1 MPATTVNSSRL
12 HLLAIC
18 SRRTSLTL
26 PNAMQVLYR
35 YDTASRLTKITYLGA
50 VTNRIDYT
58 YDPAGNRS
66 SQASG
71 FSVYNLPSA
80 VPNSLYDVANHQLT
94 FGTYNMLYD
103 LDGNVTSIINATT
116 TNTLLWSARNQLT
129 NMLGAVAATFAYD
142 GVGRRISRT
151 VSSTTEKYA
160 YDGLDTVLQKD
171 SGGSVAA
178 RYFRGLSI
186 DEPWQRIDSTSTR
199 DYMADALGSTV
210 AMADTNGVIRG
221 QYAYEPFGATTM
233 TGALTNS
240 YKFTGREDD
249 GTGLYYYRARYYLPA
264 LGRFIS
270 EDPIGFAGGQIDLYG
285 YVGNDPIRATDRSG
299 LQAPVTAPVT
309 VPGPV
314 GTYPGLPS
322 GFNPFNPGE
331 ILGSGLGEFLGPAAL
346 AGGLFFG
353 VGYTAVQV
361 GAGETT
367 GPANDVTS
375 VSSPLP
381 PPDSKPD
388 YSQSPKCE
396 PKNDGEDCFLEGT
409 TRDGDC
415 LYWCPKSQE
424 RIVVE
429 PDVPGNCS
437 FIKHR
442 PAWPR

>member
-1 MPATTVNSSRL
+1 MLYNYDVVSRL
-12 HLLAIC
+12 
-18 SRRTSLTL
+18 TSIVYQASST
-26 PNAMQVLYR
+26 NYIAYR
-35 YDTASRLTKITYLGA
+35 YDST
-50 VTNRIDYT
+50 
-58 YDPAGNRS
+58 GNRA
-66 SQASG
+66 SQGGG

-249 GTGLYYYRARYYLPA
+249 GTALYYYRARYYHPA
-264 LGRFIS
+264 LGRFVS
-270 EDPIGFAGGQIDLYG
+270 EDPLDGILRLFAESVTRSTSDINLFVYGYDSPVMLIDPLGLFTFTFGTSASGGAGGGGQGSTGIAISYSTKCGFQIGSINSVGVGGYAGVNGSLGAQLAVSGNQSINDLG
-285 YVGNDPIRATDRSG
+285 GRSG
-299 LQAPVTAPVT
+299 EVGGGGGEGIVAGASVSIQRSGAAPVYA
-309 VPGPV
+309 GSV
-314 GTYPGLPS
+314 G
-322 GFNPFNPGE
+322 
-331 ILGSGLGEFLGPAAL
+331 
-346 AGGLFFG
+346 FG
-353 VGYTAVQV
+353 VGLTPVDAHGFENWTRV
-361 GAGETT
+361 
-367 GPANDVTS
+367 DMIWTS
-375 VSSPLP
+375 RG
-381 PPDSKPD
+381 
-388 YSQSPKCE
+388 SQ
-396 PKNDGEDCFLEGT
+396 DCG
-409 TRDGDC
+409 C
-415 LYWCPKSQE
+415 K
-424 RIVVE
+424 
-429 PDVPGNCS
+429 
-437 FIKHR
+437 
-442 PAWPR
+442 